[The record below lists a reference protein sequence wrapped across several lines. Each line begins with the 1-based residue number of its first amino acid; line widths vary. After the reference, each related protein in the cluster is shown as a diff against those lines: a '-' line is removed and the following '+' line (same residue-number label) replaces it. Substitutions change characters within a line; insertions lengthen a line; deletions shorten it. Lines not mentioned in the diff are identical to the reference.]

1 MDQYEKLRLLKSLHL
16 LDQIPEPQL
25 VTLGEFLQPR
35 LYHETT
41 VIFEE
46 GSRGNSLYFV
56 SSGQIRIS
64 KKVSEKLSKD
74 LALLGSGDCFGEM
87 ALIEEVARSASA
99 ETVGPAVV
107 FELARADLNRWLK
120 SRPELAM
127 GFFAELVQVQSKR
140 LRRTSNELA
149 LHFDLSRL
157 LLDHTLTPKL
167 LLTKVL
173 EHVLPHMEGNWSAA
187 TYLYNQ
193 FNEEMEFVDSH
204 GEGTFITEASQLP
217 DPGDGQNSWSDN
229 TTFNVFLPETKHPQA
244 RIIFRS
250 SAPLPKEDRGEIGR
264 MLTTVS
270 RLLISAIENI
280 QYRTEDSLRSRLQS
294 ARALGGVI

>member
-1 MDQYEKLRLLKSLHL
+1 MDQNEKLRLLKSLHL
-16 LDQIPEPQL
+16 LDQIPESQL

-46 GSRGNSLYFV
+46 GSRGNSLFFV
-56 SSGQIRIS
+56 SSGQIRIT
-64 KKVSEKLSKD
+64 KKVSATCTKD
-74 LALLGSGDCFGEM
+74 LAVLGAGDCFGEM
-87 ALIEEVARSASA
+87 ALIEEVARSATA
-99 ETVGPAVV
+99 ESVGPAVV
-107 FELARADLNRWLK
+107 FELARVDLNRWLK

-127 GFFAELVQVQSKR
+127 GFFAELVQVQSQR
-140 LRRTSNELA
+140 LRRTSNELT

-157 LLDHTLTPKL
+157 LLDRALTPKA

-173 EHVLPHMEGNWSAA
+173 EHVLPHLEGNWSAA

-193 FNEEMEFVDSH
+193 FNEEMEFVNSQ
-204 GEGTFITEASQLP
+204 GEGKFETDPAKLN
-217 DPGDGQNSWSDN
+217 DPGDGSNSWADN
-229 TTFNVFLPETKHPQA
+229 TTYHVSLPETRRPLA

-250 SAPLPKEDRGEIGR
+250 ADPLRKEDRVEIGR

-270 RLLISAIENI
+270 RLLASAIENI
-280 QYRTEDSLRSRLQS
+280 QFRNEENLRSRLQT
-294 ARALGGVI
+294 ARALGAGI